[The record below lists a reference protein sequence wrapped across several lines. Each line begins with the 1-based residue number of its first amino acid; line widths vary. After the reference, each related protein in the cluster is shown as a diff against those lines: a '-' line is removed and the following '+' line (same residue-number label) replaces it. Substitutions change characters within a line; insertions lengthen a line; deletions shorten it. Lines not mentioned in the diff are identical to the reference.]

1 MEEIQRIPELK
12 RFEPG
17 YRGIIFDL
25 DDTLYNEIDYIR
37 SGYHA
42 VAEEYPDKEGLAE
55 LLWEAYTKGQK
66 AFDTVFPAVG
76 LEQDDIMKAV
86 RIYRDHFPSLTLSS
100 EVYEYV
106 VSLRKTHRI
115 GIITDGRPEGQRQKI
130 QALGLDRIF
139 SWDDIIITDELG
151 GISFRKP
158 DPAAY
163 IKLQERWGLPFREML
178 YVGDNPAKDFIAPQ
192 QLGMGAVRIM
202 NKEGVYWNR
211 S

>member
-1 MEEIQRIPELK
+1 MEEIRRITELK
-12 RFEPG
+12 RYESG

-42 VAEEYPDKEGLAE
+42 VAEAYPDKDGLDV

-66 AFDTVFPAVG
+66 AFDTVFPSVG
-76 LEQDDIMKAV
+76 LGPEDVMKAV
-86 RIYRDHFPSLTLSS
+86 RIYRDHFPVLALSD
-100 EVYEYV
+100 EVREYV
-106 VSLRKTHRI
+106 ASLGKTHRI

-130 QALGLDRIF
+130 RSLGLDSIF

-151 GISFRKP
+151 GTAFRKP
-158 DPAAY
+158 APDAY
-163 IKLQERWGLPFREML
+163 IKMQERWGLPFGEML
-178 YVGDNPAKDFIAPQ
+178 YVGDNPAKDFTAPL

-202 NKEGVYWNR
+202 NEEGVYWNR